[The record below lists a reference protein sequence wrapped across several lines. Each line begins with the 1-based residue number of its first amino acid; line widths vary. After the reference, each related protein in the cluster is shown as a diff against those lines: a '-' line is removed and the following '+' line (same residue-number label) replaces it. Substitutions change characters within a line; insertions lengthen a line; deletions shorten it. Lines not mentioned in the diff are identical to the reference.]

1 MASVKLSITL
11 PAKMNNQIEILME
24 HPSLSSTER
33 LELMKLQL
41 KSNMAELEWKRENNI
56 DVRDLEYRIDLIA
69 MYIRFF

>member
-1 MASVKLSITL
+1 
-11 PAKMNNQIEILME
+11 ME

-41 KSNMAELEWKRENNI
+41 KSNMAELEWQRENNI